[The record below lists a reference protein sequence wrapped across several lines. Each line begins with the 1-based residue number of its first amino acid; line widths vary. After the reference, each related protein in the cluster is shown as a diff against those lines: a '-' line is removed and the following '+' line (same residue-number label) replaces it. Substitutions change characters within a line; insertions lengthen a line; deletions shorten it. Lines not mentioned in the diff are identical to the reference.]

1 MTTIKVKIKLEIE
14 EEIEI
19 DVESDLMHESIEQ
32 YMNGVAS
39 NLENHVFVEDYVEW
53 ELVG

>member
-19 DVESDLMHESIEQ
+19 EAHDLMNQSIDE
-32 YMNGVAS
+32 YMDT
-39 NLENHVFVEDYVEW
+39 VEDNLHDYVYVDIDW
-53 ELVG
+53 ELVD